1 MQYLDDVSVEALQN
15 ALDGVEKKQPAER
28 LLAAIAYK
36 NGITQTE
43 LARWHDVRRRTI
55 YNWLKRLDTAG
66 SLERAATDDPR
77 NGRKRK
83 LSDTQLT
90 QFRKVV
96 HASPDAVGMDATAW
110 TPALAQ
116 QYITQTYDV
125 EYSIPSC
132 RRLLRE
138 AGLRYQKS
146 HWTAPEHESTRG
158 ESSDELENGGG
169 GAPR

>member
-1 MQYLDDVSVEALQN
+1 MEHLDEVSVEELQD
-15 ALDGVEKKQPAER
+15 ALDGVEKKRPAER

-43 LARWHDVRRRTI
+43 LAGWHDVRRRTI
-55 YNWLKRLDTAG
+55 YNWLKRFSTAG
-66 SLERAATDDPR
+66 SLEQAATDDR
-77 NGRKRK
+77 RHGRKRK
-83 LSDTQLT
+83 LSDTQLS
-90 QFRKVV
+90 QFKKAV
-96 HASPDAVGMDATAW
+96 HASPDAVGIDAPAW

-116 QYITQTYDV
+116 QYLTQTYGV

-138 AGLRYQKS
+138 AGLRYQKP
-146 HWTAPEHESTRG
+146 HWTAPEHESTRE

-169 GAPR
+169 WTPR

>member
-1 MQYLDDVSVEALQN
+1 MSHLDEVSVEELQD

-36 NGITQTE
+36 NGVTQTE

-55 YNWLKRLDTAG
+55 YNWLTRLDTAG
-66 SLERAATDDPR
+66 SLEHAATDDHR
-77 NGRKRK
+77 DGRKRK

-90 QFRKVV
+90 GFRNAVR
-96 HASPDAVGMDATAW
+96 ASPDAVGMDAPGW
-110 TPALAQ
+110 TPALARR
-116 QYITQTYDV
+116 YLARIYGV

-138 AGLRYQKS
+138 AGLRYQKPY
-146 HWTAPEHESTRG
+146 WTVPDHESTRA
-158 ESSDELENGGG
+158 ESSDDPENGGG
-169 GAPR
+169 RAPR